1 MKYSI
6 SNIYAFISYIFSSA
20 KDLRKDKLRIE
31 SFLGILFSPCASLKY
46 VIIYCAFQ
54 TLLQSKPPLE
64 QLETMILLQKSIYVH
79 IFYHKLRN
87 KSNHFVSYH
96 LTFNIG

>member
-79 IFYHKLRN
+79 TFYHKLRN